1 MERVPQQVVPT
12 TSSRTYVLIFIHFLN
27 YTTMSEIMTAIDS
40 QVIEQILEK
49 SELFW
54 AVQKQPLFL
63 GDGGETPYFAH
74 VRQDNGQILGSSK
87 GTYEVFQNWESAELI
102 ARVCEKT
109 GFEFHGGGLFN
120 DGKQIYMQLLTDEY
134 KGIGQNNDTIKNF
147 ATIINSFDG
156 TTSLKWGLSNITIS
170 CKNTF
175 WAAGKQIK
183 NRVQHTKNMRQL
195 IDQALF
201 EVDRLKIAEQTLYER
216 FFQLADIE
224 ATDKHIKKVV
234 KTITGINPDAK
245 VDELK
250 RGQIVKAE
258 RLASDIT
265 TEIAQKGKTLWG
277 LFSGVTRYTTHSVF
291 PSADRRERS
300 KALGSSADID
310 NLILNILSAD
320 IVDLEYAE
328 IE

>member
-1 MERVPQQVVPT
+1 
-12 TSSRTYVLIFIHFLN
+12 
-27 YTTMSEIMTAIDS
+27 
-40 QVIEQILEK
+40 
-49 SELFW
+49 
-54 AVQKQPLFL
+54 
-63 GDGGETPYFAH
+63 
-74 VRQDNGQILGSSK
+74 
-87 GTYEVFQNWESAELI
+87 
-102 ARVCEKT
+102 
-109 GFEFHGGGLFN
+109 
-120 DGKQIYMQLLTDEY
+120 
-134 KGIGQNNDTIKNF
+134 
-147 ATIINSFDG
+147 
-156 TTSLKWGLSNITIS
+156 
-170 CKNTF
+170 
-175 WAAGKQIK
+175 
-183 NRVQHTKNMRQL
+183 
-195 IDQALF
+195 
-201 EVDRLKIAEQTLYER
+201 
-216 FFQLADIE
+216 
-224 ATDKHIKKVV
+224 VV